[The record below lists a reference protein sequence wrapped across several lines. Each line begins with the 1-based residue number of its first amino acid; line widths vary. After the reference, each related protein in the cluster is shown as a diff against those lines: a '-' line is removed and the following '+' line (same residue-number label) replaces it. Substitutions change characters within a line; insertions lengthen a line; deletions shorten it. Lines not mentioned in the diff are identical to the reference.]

1 MVDNSLLFKVSHAF
15 AFAPLVG
22 GLDKFGSLNFAIP
35 SIAASSLL
43 FLYQQVKGDNYY
55 SAVNNAKYIF
65 PSINENDFILS
76 FVNDKYLIKPF
87 DATNHHEPA
96 KVSCYHYC

>member
-1 MVDNSLLFKVSHAF
+1 MDR
-15 AFAPLVG
+15 
-22 GLDKFGSLNFAIP
+22 DGSLNFAIP

-43 FLYQQVKGDNYY
+43 FLDQQIKGDNYY

-65 PSINENDFILS
+65 FSINENDFILS

-96 KVSCYHYC
+96 KVSCYHYCLMSGIILKMVPLTYERTYK